1 MNQAAGTLAARFA
14 RLITNTGPISL
25 AHYMAEANAHYYTTR
40 DPLGVTGDFI
50 TAPEIS
56 QMFGELIGLW
66 LADMWIEA
74 GRPEPIHY
82 VELGPG
88 RGTLALDALRAME
101 RYGLH
106 PKVHFVET
114 STPLK
119 ALQLDAHPRAL
130 WHADMSTLPDSGP
143 LLIVANEFFDALPVR
158 QLVRTPDGW
167 RERMVALAPGGGQ
180 TLPPAGGALPP
191 AGGALPPAGGALIAI
206 AGDRPMDAVVPETH
220 RHAPEGSLI
229 ETSPASAAV
238 AYEIA
243 GRLATQ
249 GGAALLIDYG
259 HTAPQLGS
267 TLQAVRAHRKV
278 DVFATPGD
286 ADLTAHVDFSAL
298 AGIVQA
304 RGVRWL
310 GTVEQGRWLRALGI
324 EARADAL
331 AHHAP
336 AHAQA
341 FRDACERL
349 IGEGQMGALF
359 KVMGLA
365 GSDWPAGAGF

>member
-1 MNQAAGTLAARFA
+1 MSEAGGVHSEPANLAARFA
-14 RLITNTGPISL
+14 RLISNTGPISL

-74 GRPEPIHY
+74 GRPEPVHY

-88 RGTLALDALRAME
+88 RGTLARDALRAME
-101 RYGLH
+101 RYGLK
-106 PKVHFVET
+106 PRIHFVET

-119 ALQLDAHPRAL
+119 AQQLEEHPHAL
-130 WHADMSTLPDSGP
+130 WHSDMSTLPNSGA
-143 LLIVANEFFDALPVR
+143 LLLVANEFLDALPVR

-167 RERMVALAPGGGQ
+167 RERMVALAPGGG
-180 TLPPAGGALPP
+180 GGAGTTLV
-191 AGGALPPAGGALIAI
+191 AV
-206 AGDRPMDAVVPETH
+206 AGDQPMDAAVPEIH

-238 AYEIA
+238 VYEIA

-249 GGAALLIDYG
+249 GGAALVIDYG

-278 DVFATPGD
+278 DVFTTPGK
-286 ADLTAHVDFSAL
+286 ADLTAHVDFSVL
-298 AGIVQA
+298 ASIAQA

-310 GTVEQGRWLRALGI
+310 GTVEQGRWLRALDI
-324 EARADAL
+324 EMRAEAL

-336 AHAQA
+336 AKAGA
-341 FRDACERL
+341 VRDACERL

-365 GSDWPAGAGF
+365 GVDWPAGAGF